1 MSHKYKKLSTLIG
14 LLYAMY
20 NAHAKIANT
29 VIFNY
34 YIVLFKKS
42 VKQLKYHFETK
53 NCSAL
58 YILLD

>member
-34 YIVLFKKS
+34 YIVLF
-42 VKQLKYHFETK
+42 
-53 NCSAL
+53 
-58 YILLD
+58 